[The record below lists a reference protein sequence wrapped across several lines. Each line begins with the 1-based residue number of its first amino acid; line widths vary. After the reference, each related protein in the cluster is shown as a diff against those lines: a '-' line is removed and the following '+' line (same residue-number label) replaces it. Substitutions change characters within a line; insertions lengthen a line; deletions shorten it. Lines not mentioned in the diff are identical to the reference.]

1 MKTQW
6 RISIVILFKPGK
18 TGYDVFYVIDDEQQF
33 LGNVNKSE
41 VDTLA
46 DYYKSF
52 GNEVQIND

>member
-1 MKTQW
+1 M
-6 RISIVILFKPGK
+6 ILFKPGK
-18 TGYDVFYVIDDEQQF
+18 TGYDVFYVVDDEKQF

-52 GNEVQIND
+52 GNEVHIND